1 MSSKLPILEAY
12 DDGLQMRP
20 AGEWTYDKL
29 YYLNAYIGRF
39 IVSMRKKLWRAIQY
53 IDLFAGP
60 GKNQFSNGKIVS
72 GSPLLA
78 LSQKQSFDHYFF
90 SDIEPSYIE
99 LLNRRC
105 LGHLEYKKITFLTG
119 DANQVVDLVIKDI
132 EETDAIYKIGAWP
145 SLNLA
150 FLDPDG
156 LELEWKTVE
165 TLARVN
171 KMDLIIFYSQGG
183 LTRNFDN
190 CIDSKSD
197 TVIDKFFGGREWR
210 KIYKASSMGETQGL
224 HRKLIDHYKG
234 KLTTLGYVD
243 VRDVEDGTEPL
254 MKNSKE
260 VPLYRLI
267 FASKHARGHDFWNK
281 VIKKDVYGQSKLF

>member
-1 MSSKLPILEAY
+1 MDKYLLPQ
-12 DDGLQMRP
+12 DDGLP
-20 AGEWTYDKL
+20 ARTFGKGTTVKL
-29 YYLNAYIGRF
+29 DYLQR
-39 IVSMRKKLWRAIQY
+39 Y
-53 IDLFAGP
+53 IDLFETSMRSKPWCARCYIDLFSGT
-60 GKNQFSNGKIVS
+60 GKFQVENQNGYHL
-72 GSPLLA
+72 GSALLA
-78 LSQKQSFDHYFF
+78 LTTRHPFTHYFF
-90 SDIEPSYIE
+90 IDKSQENIDILSKRCESASDIRKQLYV
-99 LLNRRC
+99 
-105 LGHLEYKKITFLTG
+105 G
-119 DANQVVDLVIKDI
+119 DANSMVKDI
-132 EETDAIYKIGAWP
+132 VVEIKAIERKRSRKQWS

-165 TLARVN
+165 TLASVN

-190 CIDSKSD
+190 CISSRSD
-197 TVIDKFFGGREWR
+197 TVIDKFFGDRVWR
-210 KIYKASSMGETQGL
+210 KIYKSSSLGETLGL
-224 HRKLIDHYKG
+224 HRKLIDHYKS
-234 KLTTLGYVD
+234 KLTVLGYID

-267 FASKHARGHDFWNK
+267 FASKHERGHDFWNK

>member
-119 DANQVVDLVIKDI
+119 DANQVVDLIIKDI

-156 LELEWKTVE
+156 LELHWMTVE
-165 TLARVN
+165 KLASRRT
-171 KMDLIIFYSQGG
+171 DLIIYYPQMGITRDAPKEIVSQPP
-183 LTRNFDN
+183 TP
-190 CIDSKSD
+190 IDH
-197 TVIDKFFGGREWR
+197 FFGDANWRRLYRQYQKREE
-210 KIYKASSMGETQGL
+210 SFL
-224 HRKLIDHYKG
+224 HRILLDHYKQ
-234 KLTTLGYVD
+234 KLTSLGYIDNRIV
-243 VRDVEDGTEPL
+243 EPL

-260 VPLYRLI
+260 APLYRLL
-267 FASKHARGHDFWNK
+267 FACKHALGYKFWAN
-281 VIKKDVYGQSKLF
+281 VTKDLPSGQMRLL